1 MPVHCSVT
9 YVKVPQ
15 KSSKIDDI
23 VKPDEGQDDHESA
36 EEIRL
41 EIVKGDSDPGQD
53 SDLENDMKVFDLF
66 MGIVNPDSN
75 EQVSELEKGRKSGGE
90 VDVPL
95 QIEPKRK
102 VLNLEVGCDPSKNMP
117 LLGGNLITNVKVKG
131 GPLIANKSP
140 RHRATG
146 LRTLDNSLDDPMEPD
161 RFTQH
166 RWKQYHRWPPPF

>member
-1 MPVHCSVT
+1 MVGRLAQ
-9 YVKVPQ
+9 YVAHFCYEKLSHFEAEPPN
-15 KSSKIDDI
+15 SSKVDDI
-23 VKPDEGQDDHESA
+23 LKPDEGQDDLKNA
-36 EEIRL
+36 TKVL
-41 EIVKGDSDPGQD
+41 EMFKGT
-53 SDLENDMKVFDLF
+53 
-66 MGIVNPDSN
+66 VNPVVD
-75 EQVSELEKGRKSGGE
+75 EQIPELEGRKRGGE
-90 VDVPL
+90 VNEPL
-95 QIEPKRK
+95 PSEPKLK
-102 VLNLEVGCDPSKNMP
+102 VLIILEVGCYPSKNMP